1 MNQWGGGGVM
11 VYRTV
16 ATRNSESVGGGGVMV
31 YKTVATR
38 NSESV
43 GGGGGGR

>member
-16 ATRNSESVGGGGVMV
+16 ATRNSESVGGVMV
-31 YKTVATR
+31 YRTVTTR

-43 GGGGGGR
+43 GGG

>member
-1 MNQWGGGGVM
+1 MNQWGGGGGVM

-16 ATRNSESVGGGGVMV
+16 ATRNSESVGGGVMV
-31 YKTVATR
+31 YRTVATR

-43 GGGGGGR
+43 GGGGGG